1 MNKKKFTAI
10 VLSAGTGSRM
20 QSDIPKQY
28 MLLGNYPVIYYS
40 LQAFEKSAADSVILV
55 AGPEDVSF
63 CQKEIV
69 DKYSLKKVQKVVAG
83 GAERFLSVYEGL
95 KAAEGADYVLIHDGA
110 RPLLSVDL
118 IERCMKTVEKEKACI
133 PAVPVK
139 DTIKISDA
147 EGYVADTPE
156 RSRMWAA
163 QTPQCFAY
171 PLLFFAYQEY
181 FAAQARGMTDLA
193 VTDDA
198 MLVEYFADRKVK
210 LLEGSN
216 YNIKITTPED
226 MRLAE
231 MYSNI

>member
-1 MNKKKFTAI
+1 MNQKKFTAI
-10 VLSAGTGSRM
+10 VLSAGSGSRM
-20 QSDIPKQY
+20 HSDIPKQY
-28 MLLGNYPVIYYS
+28 MMLGKYPVIYYS
-40 LQAFEKSAADSVILV
+40 LQAVEKSAADSVILV
-55 AGPEDVSF
+55 AGPKDVSF
-63 CQKEIV
+63 CKKEIV
-69 DKYSLKKVQKVVAG
+69 GKYGFKKVQKIVAG

-110 RPLLSVDL
+110 RPLLSADL
-118 IERCMKTVEKEKACI
+118 IERCMETVEKEKACI

-156 RSRMWAA
+156 RSRMCAA

-171 PLLFFAYQEY
+171 PLLFLAYQK
-181 FAAQARGMTDLA
+181 FFDAQARGMTDLE

-198 MLVEYFADRKVK
+198 MLVEYFAGRKVK
-210 LLEGSN
+210 LVEGSH

-226 MRLAE
+226 MRMAE
-231 MYSNI
+231 IYSNI